1 MRIQMDGLKL
11 KSIVTSNK
19 KVEKIYIKLL
29 GEALTK
35 QLKMYLLIRFQT
47 FSQIFQRRKALIKSL
62 KN

>member
-1 MRIQMDGLKL
+1 M
-11 KSIVTSNK
+11 TYNK